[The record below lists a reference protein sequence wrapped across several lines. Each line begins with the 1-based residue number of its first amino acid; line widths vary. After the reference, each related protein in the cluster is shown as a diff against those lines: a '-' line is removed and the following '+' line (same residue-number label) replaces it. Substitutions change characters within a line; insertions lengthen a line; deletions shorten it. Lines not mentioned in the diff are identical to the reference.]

1 MIFIDLNFIMIILFD
16 INRFCDDP
24 LLSHLS
30 KRTLNIR
37 YYDDATGVH
46 IHACNSKALFRY
58 KGNFRI
64 ISQLFQLDLE
74 EIPQKLW
81 LTED

>member
-1 MIFIDLNFIMIILFD
+1 MIILFD

-30 KRTLNIR
+30 KQTLNIP

-64 ISQLFQLDLE
+64 NRKNSQLFQLDLE